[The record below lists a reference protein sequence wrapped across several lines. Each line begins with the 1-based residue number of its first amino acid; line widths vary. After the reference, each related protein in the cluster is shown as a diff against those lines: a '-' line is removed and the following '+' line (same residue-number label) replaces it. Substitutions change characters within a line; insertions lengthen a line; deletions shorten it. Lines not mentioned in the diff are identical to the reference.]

1 MGLKYDKPYNKQEI
15 LDNYGK
21 EVCDKLMKDP
31 AHKFRANTGIELIH
45 KEPTK
50 EELERIWINWNLMD
64 DEQKKLSDK
73 ESIRLFGKNNMEHY
87 NELINLYENW
97 QMQIYTEQSQSP
109 NKANIKVILTELY
122 PMVDSRFKGSGT
134 MTKYKKILSS
144 FIEFRHSSLY
154 DNCPCDR
161 MVFSDKDK
169 AELFDALGI
178 SQKEVENILSKT
190 YYADIAAFNPAA
202 AKDAFTV
209 LQLSIVRYFFLKK
222 DTKNLELSLIYLSF
236 SGKFYPSIH
245 SGSFPYL
252 PARHVMEYVVN
263 NMMSNKYD
271 LVTKGSVLGAVKSVA
286 NTWLETY
293 GDRLKDYDDEDVV
306 YLIQQLHNRIKS
318 FMKNVATLYY
328 EANESG
334 NVYITYDSDN
344 LAEDGYRLAD
354 NDSLKMERIIE
365 NATNYINNN
374 TVDYIACKRSSDNN
388 VKTDEVKSIIES
400 IVSNPDNV
408 DEIKELIRC
417 IVTSYFKDGKEK
429 DVRNV
434 EFISFSI
441 ASKPNTK
448 DPLVLRQKEIITG
461 WLETNS
467 VNYKRRKSRLSTQ
480 ISYNKCILQYFVLII
495 HQANK

>member
-1 MGLKYDKPYNKQEI
+1 L
-15 LDNYGK
+15 
-21 EVCDKLMKDP
+21 
-31 AHKFRANTGIELIH
+31 AT
-45 KEPTK
+45 TK
-50 EELERIWINWNLMD
+50 
-64 DEQKKLSDK
+64 
-73 ESIRLFGKNNMEHY
+73 
-87 NELINLYENW
+87 
-97 QMQIYTEQSQSP
+97 
-109 NKANIKVILTELY
+109 AILTKLY
-122 PMVDSRFKGSGT
+122 PLVENSFKNSST
-134 MTKYKKILSS
+134 LTKYKKVLSAFMEYRS
-144 FIEFRHSSLY
+144 EALF

-161 MVFSDKDK
+161 IVFGDRDK
-169 AELFDALGI
+169 AELFEAVGI
-178 SQKEVENILSKT
+178 DQREVENILSQT
-190 YYADIAAFNPAA
+190 YYADIASFNPAA

-222 DTKNLELSLIYLSF
+222 DTKNLDISITYLAF

-271 LVTKGSVLGAVKSVA
+271 LVTKGSVFGAVKSVSD
-286 NTWLETY
+286 TWLNTY
-293 GDRLKDYDDEDVV
+293 DDRLKDYDDEDVV

-328 EANESG
+328 EANEKG
-334 NVYITYDSDN
+334 DIYLTYDSDN
-344 LAEDGYRLAD
+344 LAEDSYRLAD

-374 TVDYIACKRSSDNN
+374 TVDYVACKRSSDSN

-429 DVRNV
+429 DVRNI
-434 EFISFSI
+434 EFITFSI
-441 ASKPNTK
+441 AAKPNTK
-448 DPLVLRQKEIITG
+448 DPLVLRQKEIISQ

>member
-1 MGLKYDKPYNKQEI
+1 M
-15 LDNYGK
+15 
-21 EVCDKLMKDP
+21 
-31 AHKFRANTGIELIH
+31 AT
-45 KEPTK
+45 TK
-50 EELERIWINWNLMD
+50 
-64 DEQKKLSDK
+64 
-73 ESIRLFGKNNMEHY
+73 
-87 NELINLYENW
+87 
-97 QMQIYTEQSQSP
+97 
-109 NKANIKVILTELY
+109 AILTKLY
-122 PMVDSRFKGSGT
+122 PMVENSFKNSST
-134 MTKYKKILSS
+134 LTKYKKVLSAFMEYRS
-144 FIEFRHSSLY
+144 EVLF

-161 MVFSDKDK
+161 IVFGDKDK
-169 AELFDALGI
+169 AELFEAVSI
-178 SQKEVENILSKT
+178 SQRDVENILSQT
-190 YYADIAAFNPAA
+190 YYADIASFNPAA

-209 LQLSIVRYFFLKK
+209 LQLSIIRYFFLKK
-222 DTKNLELSLIYLSF
+222 DTKNLDISITYLAF

-252 PARHVMEYVVN
+252 PARHVMEYIVN

-271 LVTKGSVLGAVKSVA
+271 LVTKGSVFGAVKSVSD
-286 NTWLETY
+286 TWLNTY
-293 GDRLKDYDDEDVV
+293 DDRLKDYDDEDVV

-328 EANESG
+328 DANEKG
-334 NVYITYDSDN
+334 DIYLTYDSDN
-344 LAEDGYRLAD
+344 LAEDSYRLAD

-374 TVDYIACKRSSDNN
+374 IVDYVTCKRSSDNN

-400 IVSNPDNV
+400 ITSNPDNV

-441 ASKPNTK
+441 AAKPNTK
-448 DPLVLRQKEIITG
+448 DPLVLRQKEIISQ

-467 VNYKRRKSRLSTQ
+467 VNYKRRKSRLATQ
-480 ISYNKCILQYFVLII
+480 ISYNKCVLQYFVLII

>member
-1 MGLKYDKPYNKQEI
+1 M
-15 LDNYGK
+15 
-21 EVCDKLMKDP
+21 
-31 AHKFRANTGIELIH
+31 AT
-45 KEPTK
+45 TK
-50 EELERIWINWNLMD
+50 
-64 DEQKKLSDK
+64 
-73 ESIRLFGKNNMEHY
+73 
-87 NELINLYENW
+87 
-97 QMQIYTEQSQSP
+97 
-109 NKANIKVILTELY
+109 AILTKLY
-122 PMVDSRFKGSGT
+122 PLIENSFKNSST
-134 MTKYKKILSS
+134 LTKYKKILSHFMEVRS
-144 FIEFRHSSLY
+144 EALF

-161 MVFSDKDK
+161 IVFGDKDK
-169 AELFDALGI
+169 VELFEAVGI
-178 SQKEVENILSKT
+178 DQREVDNILSQT
-190 YYADIAAFNPAA
+190 YYADIASFNPAA

-209 LQLSIVRYFFLKK
+209 LQLSIIRYFFLKK
-222 DTKNLELSLIYLSF
+222 DTKNLDISITYLAF

-271 LVTKGSVLGAVKSVA
+271 LVTKGSVFGAVKSVSD
-286 NTWLETY
+286 TWLSTY
-293 GDRLKDYDDEDVV
+293 DDRLKDYDDEDVV

-328 EANESG
+328 EANEKG
-334 NVYITYDSDN
+334 NIYLTYDSDN
-344 LAEDGYRLAD
+344 LAEDSYRLAD

-374 TVDYIACKRSSDNN
+374 TVDYVACKRSSDNN
-388 VKTDEVKSIIES
+388 VRTDEVKSIIES

-441 ASKPNTK
+441 AAKPNTK
-448 DPLVLRQKEIITG
+448 DPLVLRQKEIISQ

-467 VNYKRRKSRLSTQ
+467 IEYKRRKSRLATQ
-480 ISYNKCILQYFVLII
+480 ISYNKCVLQYFVLII
-495 HQANK
+495 HQSNK

>member
-1 MGLKYDKPYNKQEI
+1 
-15 LDNYGK
+15 
-21 EVCDKLMKDP
+21 MK
-31 AHKFRANTGIELIH
+31 NTE
-45 KEPTK
+45 
-50 EELERIWINWNLMD
+50 
-64 DEQKKLSDK
+64 
-73 ESIRLFGKNNMEHY
+73 
-87 NELINLYENW
+87 
-97 QMQIYTEQSQSP
+97 
-109 NKANIKVILTELY
+109 VILTKLY
-122 PMVDSRFKGSGT
+122 PMVVNSFKNSST
-134 MTKYKKILSS
+134 LTKYKKVISN
-144 FIEFRHSSLY
+144 FIEFRSTSLF

-161 MVFSDKDK
+161 MVFGDKEK
-169 AELFDALGI
+169 NELFEAVSI
-178 SQKEVENILSKT
+178 SSREVENIISQT
-190 YYADIAAFNPAA
+190 YYADIASFNPAA
-202 AKDAFTV
+202 AKDPFTI
-209 LQLSIVRYFFLKK
+209 LQLTIVRYFFLKK
-222 DTKNLELSLIYLSF
+222 DSKNLDISLTYLSF

-252 PARHVMEYVVN
+252 PARHIMEYVVN

-271 LVTKGSVLGAVKSVA
+271 LVTKGSVLGAVKSIS

-293 GDRLKDYDDEDVV
+293 DDRLKDYDDEDVV

-328 EANESG
+328 KANEDG
-334 NVYITYDSDN
+334 DIYLTYDSDN
-344 LAEDGYRLAD
+344 LSDDNYRLAD

-374 TVDYIACKRSSDNN
+374 TVDFIACKRSSDNN

-400 IVSNPDNV
+400 IVSNPENV

-417 IVTSYFKDGKEK
+417 IVTAYFKDGKEK
-429 DVRNV
+429 DVKNI

-441 ASKPNTK
+441 AAKPNTK
-448 DPLVLRQKEIITG
+448 DPLVLRQKEIISQ

-467 VNYKRRKSRLSTQ
+467 VNYKRRKSRLATQ